1 MASDPT
7 FDYSHLTVAERLWWA
22 EELWDSIAS
31 DADAEAM
38 PLTDDERA
46 LIDERLAD
54 SNARPAVGRPWGD
67 VRAGILGTHRR

>member
-1 MASDPT
+1 MVSYPA
-7 FDYSHLTVAERLWWA
+7 FDYAHLAIAERLKLV
-22 EELWDSIAS
+22 EELWVSIAS
-31 DADAEAM
+31 DADAEAL

-54 SNARPAVGRPWGD
+54 LNARPAVGRPWGD